1 MSGESEKPL
10 GGDGG
15 GGAIDGFPGVV
26 RVGGFVQVTA
36 QAMQMRGTRVPH
48 GDAVGAGVFE
58 VKLRRGI
65 RGALDSSAIDTLT
78 ELFNGL
84 RADGVQVIAVA
95 RANEPVL
102 HRLQRAGLVEPAGDV
117 RSFATI
123 NAAVKAFRERHT

>member
-1 MSGESEKPL
+1 MRNRTMSGESEKPL

-65 RGALDSSAIDTLT
+65 RGAAEGGETGVARGGAFGDLGPGQMTGGIIEFGGGNGFQEL
-78 ELFNGL
+78 ELFGE
-84 RADGVQVIAVA
+84 AAEGPG
-95 RANEPVL
+95 E
-102 HRLQRAGLVEPAGDV
+102 
-117 RSFATI
+117 ATGPGG
-123 NAAVKAFRERHT
+123 ER